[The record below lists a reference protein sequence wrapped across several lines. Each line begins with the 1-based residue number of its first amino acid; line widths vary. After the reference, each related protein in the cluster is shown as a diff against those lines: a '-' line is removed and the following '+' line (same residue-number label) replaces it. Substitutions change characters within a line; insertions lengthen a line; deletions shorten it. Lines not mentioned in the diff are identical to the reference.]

1 MQVCVTGGTGF
12 IGSHLVRVLLADG
25 HTVRVLHRANSKMDA
40 LAGLNF
46 ESRIGDVTDVDSMRQ
61 AFTGCDWVFHAAA
74 VADYWHANPD
84 WMFTVNVEGT
94 RHVLQAARD
103 TQVKR
108 VIFTSSGAAI
118 GIPTDKNTPSD
129 ESVPFNLTPQE
140 FPYGYSKWQAEQI
153 ALEAVEQ
160 GQDVVI
166 LNPSVVIGPGDLNLI
181 SGTFI
186 MQMAQSQWLTPISHG
201 GFGVIDVRDVAAAHL
216 AAAKKGRS
224 GERYILNTQNYDDAE
239 WFALIADVIGVAKPV
254 FTMPDFV
261 LPVIAGAIPVLRRI
275 GIQTPIDATQVRLG
289 NRYIYF
295 DGSKAHREL
304 HQPQID
310 MRQSVQDTY
319 NWYVAHGY
327 IKTTWYTRLLRRIG
341 AWFG

>member
-1 MQVCVTGGTGF
+1 LLACVTGGTGF
-12 IGSHLVRVLLADG
+12 IGSHIVRVLLADG
-25 HTVRVLHRANSKMDA
+25 HTVRVLHRANSKMSA
-40 LAGLNF
+40 LDGLKF
-46 ESRIGDVTDVDSMRQ
+46 ESRIGDVTDVESMRQ
-61 AFTGCDWVFHAAA
+61 AFAGCDWVFHVAA

-94 RHVLQAARD
+94 RNVLQAARD
-103 TQVKR
+103 AQIKR

-118 GIPTDKNTPSD
+118 GIPSDKETPSD
-129 ESVPFNLTPQE
+129 ESIPFNLKPQE
-140 FPYGYSKWQAEQI
+140 FSYGYSKWQAEQI

-160 GQDVVI
+160 GQDIVI
-166 LNPSVVIGPGDLNLI
+166 LNPSVVMGPGDLNLI
-181 SGTFI
+181 SGTFV
-186 MQMAQSQWLTPISHG
+186 MQMVQSQWLTPISHG

-254 FTMPDFV
+254 FTMPDFI
-261 LPVIAGAIPVLRRI
+261 LPVVARAIPVLRRI

-295 DGSKAHREL
+295 DGGKAQREL

-310 MRQSVQDTY
+310 MRQSIQDTY
-319 NWYVAHGY
+319 DWYVANGY

-341 AWFG
+341 IWLR